1 VSQKQRIFGVM
12 KSSFNCH
19 TVFTLALQTF
29 TQETDQQQQQERAMQ
44 GYQQTPNTSLSTGV
58 SHAPIQV
65 VRSEGVVPAAAGGIT
80 VSWAR
85 HLDEVREAQRLRYEV
100 FANEMGA
107 RLTGSIAG
115 HDIDLFDN
123 YCEHLL
129 VRDQQTLQVIGTYRV
144 LTPAQATRV
153 GSTYSD
159 TEFDLTRLR
168 SLRDRMV
175 ELGRSCV
182 HPQYRHG
189 GVIMALW
196 SALAEFMVR
205 NQLDT
210 MIGCASVPMLHNGV
224 VSGDVAASIWRQIQA
239 THMAPVEYHVR
250 PRLPLPIEQLDSSLE
265 VEPPALIKGYLRL
278 GAKVLG
284 APAWDPDFNSADLP
298 MLMRIADLPS
308 RYRKHFLGA

>member
-1 VSQKQRIFGVM
+1 MQEQFNVELTQVKRSDHETCLTVKPVQFVGVP
-12 KSSFNCH
+12 
-19 TVFTLALQTF
+19 VAA
-29 TQETDQQQQQERAMQ
+29 QER
-44 GYQQTPNTSLSTGV
+44 N
-58 SHAPIQV
+58 
-65 VRSEGVVPAAAGGIT
+65 GIV
-80 VSWAR
+80 VSWAK
-85 HLDEVREAQRLRYEV
+85 HQDEVRAAQRLRHDV
-100 FANEMGA
+100 FAGEMGA
-107 RLTGSIAG
+107 RLSTTLPG
-115 HDIDLFDN
+115 HDVDLFDN
-123 YCEHLL
+123 FCEHLL
-129 VRDQQTLQVIGTYRV
+129 VRDQMTMQVIGTYRV
-144 LTPAQATRV
+144 LTPVQAKRV

-182 HPQYRHG
+182 HPDHRHG

-196 SALAEFMVR
+196 GALADFMTR

-210 MIGCASVPMLHNGV
+210 MIGCASIPMLHNGI
-224 VSGDVAASIWRQIQA
+224 VSGDVAASIWRQVQT
-239 THMAPVEYHVR
+239 THLAPIEYQVR
-250 PRLPLPIEQLDSSLE
+250 PRLPLPIAQLNSSLS

-298 MLMRIADLPS
+298 MLMRIADLPA